1 VSASFP
7 LLDFDDFHRRELPR
21 RLAAGH
27 GAIAA
32 DDASLAALGGLA
44 FRLKDGGA
52 FSYVPRDGGV
62 EVVEGEG
69 AARTVIEISQEDW
82 SNVVHDLDSAPGLLY
97 AGRVR
102 CVRGNAMRF
111 VAWEPGLRAM
121 FHGRPIFHAERFELR
136 DRSGAPL
143 DPSRSFTLADDD
155 AEMAHFLRAAGYIL
169 VKGVFPPGEVA
180 ELRRCGAELRALTVE
195 GDRKS
200 WWAKDAEGR
209 AILCRVTHGGRIET
223 LRRLYDDPRLR
234 RLQSLSHHRL
244 VKRGKEAE
252 DGIALLIKN
261 PGITEGLSDLPWHRD
276 CGMGGHASM
285 CPVLV
290 ASLYLWPSRPE
301 SGELRM
307 LPGSHEASCGFA
319 EAGAPGAPQGISLR
333 ADPGDVS
340 LHYGDIMHAAPPPT
354 GAGPYRQ
361 CLLLGWERPD
371 SFNHRGYKSYNDAL
385 LSRDD
390 GQVEHLARVASRA
403 DEGSGGT

>member
-1 VSASFP
+1 MTAAFP
-7 LLDFDDFHRRELPR
+7 LLDFEDFHRRELPR

-32 DDASLAALGGLA
+32 DDELQRIGALA
-44 FRLKDGGA
+44 FRLPSGEA
-52 FSYVPRDGGV
+52 FTYLPRPGGV
-62 EVVEGEG
+62 DVVEGD
-69 AARTVIEISQEDW
+69 APAQTVIEISPEDW

-102 CVRGNAMRF
+102 CLRGNAMRF
-111 VAWEPGLRAM
+111 VRWEPGLRAM
-121 FHGRPIFHAERFELR
+121 FHGRPIFHPERTALR
-136 DRSGAPL
+136 DRRGAPL
-143 DPSRSFTLADDD
+143 DVTRSFTLADDD
-155 AEMAHFLRAAGYIL
+155 AEMAHFLRTAGYLL
-169 VKGVFPPGEVA
+169 VKGVFDAAEVEALRKHGER
-180 ELRRCGAELRALTVE
+180 LREMARE
-195 GDRKS
+195 GDRRS
-200 WWAKDAEGR
+200 WWARNAAGDS
-209 AILCRVTHGGRIET
+209 ILCRVTHGGRIPA
-223 LRRLYDDPRLR
+223 LRALYEDPRLL
-234 RLQSLSHHRL
+234 RLKSLSHHSL
-244 VKRGKEAE
+244 VTRAQDAE
-252 DGIALLIKN
+252 DGISLLIKN

-285 CPVLV
+285 CPVLI

-319 EAGAPGAPQGISLR
+319 EATDPGAPRGVSLA

-361 CLLLGWERPD
+361 CLLLGWARPD
-371 SFNHRGYKSYNDAL
+371 AFNHRGYKSYNDAL

-403 DEGSGGT
+403 GSGS